1 MRNRKFLLTVGGLCL
16 LAVCVILLSQFVSIG
31 MASPLDSYG
40 AISIA
45 FDRQQMRSV
54 DKIVLRSGEQ
64 VVEITEGELLKA
76 VVSETM
82 VATHINVN
90 CTEDRSIELYA
101 GDTLVRSMI
110 WSTCC
115 DTVRVYD
122 ADEAHWMLTLE
133 WGTNGGCVYLSS
145 ELASQ
150 LNALLVKDI

>member
-64 VVEITEGELLKA
+64 VVEITDGELLKA
-76 VVSETM
+76 VV
-82 VATHINVN
+82 
-90 CTEDRSIELYA
+90 
-101 GDTLVRSMI
+101 
-110 WSTCC
+110 
-115 DTVRVYD
+115 
-122 ADEAHWMLTLE
+122 
-133 WGTNGGCVYLSS
+133 
-145 ELASQ
+145 
-150 LNALLVKDI
+150 